1 MSQKLPT
8 KEVRSAKLLRVDLPR
23 GSLKSYT
30 LARLWKNKLQVNAIT
45 VQMSHY
51 LKLRNQMCRRLAG
64 HNFLLP
70 RDSSASDPT
79 QTSLR
84 PQRPK
89 IRNKLS
95 IFLYSDASGALRTLN
110 YNLFRP
116 RKDSN
121 EHVPESLD

>member
-23 GSLKSYT
+23 GSLISYT

-89 IRNKLS
+89 IPNKLS
-95 IFLYSDASGALRTLN
+95 IFLYNDASGAHRTLN